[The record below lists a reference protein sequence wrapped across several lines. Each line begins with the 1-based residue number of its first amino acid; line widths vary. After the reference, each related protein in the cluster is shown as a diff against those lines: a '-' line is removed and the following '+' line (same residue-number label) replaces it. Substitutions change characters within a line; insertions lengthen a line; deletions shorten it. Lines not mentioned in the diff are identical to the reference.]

1 MPPKN
6 SVWNKVKQTA
16 AQTQQTQIPPPPP
29 PQPVEQPPPPWY
41 TKYMPN
47 TQGETPGWL
56 DYMIEKFGSAP
67 KEPNTVEMV
76 RAAREYI
83 DKNPVKVGLG
93 GDLTADAY
101 NAREALDVVDKAIQS
116 YVSGWGT
123 SPTYYVPPE
132 RAAYDSHSQAT
143 IDLLSRFYDP
153 KEFQQSLK
161 ETSYFDAINKGV
173 LKLMDYL
180 YRYNQ
185 QAAQPG
191 SNTMST
197 QAPPLP
203 NPYNYPTR

>member
-1 MPPKN
+1 MPPKD

-16 AQTQQTQIPPPPP
+16 AQTQQTQTPPPPPP
-29 PQPVEQPPPPWY
+29 PQPAEQPPPPWY
-41 TKYMPN
+41 TKYWSN

-56 DYMIEKFGSAP
+56 NYMIEKFGSGP
-67 KEPNTVEMV
+67 KEPGTVQMV

-83 DKNPVKVGLG
+83 DKNPVKVLLG
-93 GDLTADAY
+93 RDLTAENYEAK
-101 NAREALDVVDKAIQS
+101 EALDVVDKAIQS
-116 YVSGWGT
+116 YISVFGN
-123 SPTYYVPPE
+123 SPTTYIPSKRAEWDGYPE
-132 RAAYDSHSQAT
+132 AT
-143 IDLLSRFYDP
+143 INLINRFYGP
-153 KEFQQSLK
+153 EEFERSD
-161 ETSYFDAINKGV
+161 YFDAINKGV

-191 SNTMST
+191 SNTMGT